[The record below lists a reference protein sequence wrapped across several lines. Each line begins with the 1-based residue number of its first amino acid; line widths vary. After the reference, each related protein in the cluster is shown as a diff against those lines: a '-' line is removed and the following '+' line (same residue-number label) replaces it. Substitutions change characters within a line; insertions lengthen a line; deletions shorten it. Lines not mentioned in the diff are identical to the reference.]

1 MFRWTVLILLFLVN
15 IDSFAQNYE
24 TGKMIDSVLV
34 SDKTKETF
42 TLYLPNSF
50 DVAKESPIVFIF
62 DPGAEGKR
70 GIQPFIKAAENYGYI
85 LVCSNHTRNG
95 PYDRN
100 FDITN
105 RLFDFVFTNFK
116 IKQNE
121 MYLSGF
127 SGGSRLA
134 SAIAVL
140 TNQVAGVVGCGAG
153 FSLESSHLPTTQN
166 FSYAGVCGDRDMNY
180 QEMIRAKGYLQKL
193 NFTNTL
199 ITYDGNHSWTPSNQ
213 ILRAFDWLEI
223 QAHLKGIKKK
233 EASEIYKSYQKV
245 YKQAQVSEK
254 NGNLLN
260 AVENYER
267 ALITY
272 NSFYNLDS
280 ISNKIKEINKSRA
293 YKNKLKSVS
302 QAFDKETAL
311 TKKFTTR
318 LFEDYKNPNNMKF
331 SWWEKEL
338 GKLKK
343 LDEDDDPEM
352 KKMLERL
359 RFQIFAV
366 AYSMNNPNLYQSNT
380 KQKELADKIRGLI
393 YPKK

>member
-1 MFRWTVLILLFLVN
+1 MLRYIILFSICVN
-15 IDSFAQNYE
+15 TFAQTYE
-24 TGKMIDSVLV
+24 TGKLIDSILV
-34 SDKTKETF
+34 SDKSKETF
-42 TLYLPNSF
+42 AMYLPSAF
-50 DVAKESPIVFIF
+50 DANVASPIVFIF

-70 GIQPFIKAAENYGYI
+70 GIQQFIKASEIYGYI
-85 LVCSNHTRNG
+85 LVCSNHTKNG

-105 RLFDFVFTNFK
+105 RLFEFMFANFK
-116 IKQNE
+116 IKQDQI
-121 MYLSGF
+121 YLSGF

-140 TNQVAGVVGCGAG
+140 TNQVAGVIGCGAG
-153 FSLESSHLPTTQN
+153 FSLESSHVPSTQS
-166 FSYAGVCGDRDMNY
+166 FAYAGVCGDRDMNY

-199 ITYDGNHSWTPSNQ
+199 ITYDGHHSWTPPDQ

-223 QAHLKGIKKK
+223 QAHLQGIRKKDNL
-233 EASEIYKSYQKV
+233 EIYKNYQKV
-245 YKQAQVSEK
+245 YNTALEAQKE
-254 NGNLLN
+254 GDLLI

-267 ALITY
+267 ALTTY
-272 NSFYNLDS
+272 NSFYTLDS
-280 ISNKIKEINKSRA
+280 IVDKLKVVHKSKE
-293 YKNKLKSVS
+293 YKNLLKSVS
-302 QAFDKETAL
+302 KAFDKEVTL

-318 LFEDYKNPNNMKF
+318 LFEDYKKPDEIDL

-338 GKLKK
+338 GKLEK
-343 LDEDDDPEM
+343 LDEKEDPQT

-366 AYSMNNPNLYQSNT
+366 AHSMNNPDLYQSNQ
-380 KQKELADKIRGLI
+380 KQKELTEKIRKLI
-393 YPKK
+393 YP

>member
-1 MFRWTVLILLFLVN
+1 MLRLIILITIVFVN
-15 IDSFAQNYE
+15 VNSFAQKYE
-24 TGKMIDSVLV
+24 TGKVIDSVLV
-34 SDKTKETF
+34 SGKTQETF

-50 DVAKESPIVFIF
+50 DATKESPIVFIF

-70 GIQPFIKAAENYGYI
+70 GIQPFIEASEAYGYM
-85 LVCSNHTRNG
+85 LVCSNHTKNG

-105 RLFDFVFTNFK
+105 RLFDFVFANFK
-116 IKQNE
+116 IKRNE
-121 MYLSGF
+121 VYLSGF

-153 FSLESSHLPTTQN
+153 FSLESSHVPSTQS

-180 QEMIRAKGYLQKL
+180 QEMIRAKGYLMQLK
-193 NFTNTL
+193 FSNTL
-199 ITYDGNHSWTPSNQ
+199 ITYDGNHSWTPSKQ

-223 QAHLKGIKKK
+223 QAHLKGLKKK
-233 EASEIYKSYQKV
+233 EAPEIYKSYQKIC
-245 YKQAQVSEK
+245 KQAQESEK
-254 NGNLLN
+254 KGNLLY

-267 ALITY
+267 ALLTY

-280 ISNKIKEINKSRA
+280 ISDKLKAIHKSKA

-302 QAFDKETAL
+302 QAFDKETTL

-318 LFEDYKNPNNMKF
+318 LFEDYKNPENIKF

-343 LDEDDDPEM
+343 LDKDEDPEM

-359 RFQIFAV
+359 RFQVFAV

-380 KQKELADKIRGLI
+380 NQKELADKIRSLI
-393 YPKK
+393 YPNN

>member
-1 MFRWTVLILLFLVN
+1 MLRYIILLSICVN
-15 IDSFAQNYE
+15 TFAQTYE
-24 TGKMIDSVLV
+24 TGKIIDSILV
-34 SDKTKETF
+34 SDKNKETF
-42 TLYLPNSF
+42 AMYLPSAF
-50 DVAKESPIVFIF
+50 DANVASPIVFVF

-70 GIQPFIKAAENYGYI
+70 GIQQFVKASESYGYI
-85 LVCSNHTRNG
+85 LVCSNHTKNG

-105 RLFDFVFTNFK
+105 RLFEFMFANFR
-116 IKQNE
+116 IKQDQI
-121 MYLSGF
+121 YLSGF

-153 FSLESSHLPTTQN
+153 FSQESSHIPSTQN
-166 FSYAGVCGDRDMNY
+166 FAYVGVCGDRDMNY

-199 ITYDGNHSWTPSNQ
+199 ITYDGNHSWTPPDQ

-223 QAHLKGIKKK
+223 QAHLREVRKK
-233 EASEIYKSYQKV
+233 EASEIYKSYKKV
-245 YKQAQVSEK
+245 YNTGLEAEK
-254 NGNLLN
+254 ESDLII

-267 ALITY
+267 ALTTY

-280 ISNKIKEINKSRA
+280 IVNKLKIIHKSKA
-293 YKNKLKSVS
+293 YKNLLKSVS
-302 QAFDKETAL
+302 KAFDKEVAL

-318 LFEDYKNPNNMKF
+318 LFEDYKKPNKIDL
-331 SWWEKEL
+331 SWWEQEL
-338 GKLKK
+338 GKLEK
-343 LDEDDDPEM
+343 LDKKEDIQT

-366 AYSMNNPNLYQSNT
+366 AYSMNNPNLYESNE
-380 KQKELADKIRGLI
+380 KQKKLADKIRKLI
-393 YPKK
+393 YP